1 MSDYFDPV
9 METMPRE
16 ERVAYY
22 EKKVRE
28 IVHAAYERS
37 PFMREHFDKAGLGPS
52 DINGPGDLP
61 KAPLVKKA
69 AIREAHKL
77 FPPFGNLMSVDWA
90 GLQRIYV
97 SPGPIYGPEPVGEKR
112 MKEVKALYSM
122 GFREGDRVMV
132 TLSFH
137 LVPAGL
143 LFDTVLRE
151 LGAIVIPTGVGNV
164 ELQVGVMRDLQATGY
179 IGTATFLMNLI
190 KKAGEMGLSFGKEIV
205 LHKALLTAE
214 KVPKSLRKTFEE
226 DYGIST
232 AEGYGTAEA
241 GLFAYEC
248 SEKSG
253 MHIAEEVLVEIV
265 DPDTGEPVPERETG
279 EIVVT
284 HFSSTFPLIR
294 FGTGDL
300 SCLRTEPCPCGRT
313 SARLGEIVG
322 RVGDSYKARGMFIHD
337 PQVRAVV
344 EKVQAVRQ
352 GVLVITREHDRDK
365 LTFKVELKD
374 ERINKKEVRKS
385 LEEAFKDLCRLKV
398 DEVEFYPEGTIRVED
413 KALLDERKWE

>member
-1 MSDYFDPV
+1 
-9 METMPRE
+9 
-16 ERVAYY
+16 
-22 EKKVRE
+22 
-28 IVHAAYERS
+28 
-37 PFMREHFDKAGLGPS
+37 
-52 DINGPGDLP
+52 
-61 KAPLVKKA
+61 
-69 AIREAHKL
+69 
-77 FPPFGNLMSVDWA
+77 
-90 GLQRIYV
+90 
-97 SPGPIYGPEPVGEKR
+97 
-112 MKEVKALYSM
+112 
-122 GFREGDRVMV
+122 
-132 TLSFH
+132 
-137 LVPAGL
+137 
-143 LFDTVLRE
+143 
-151 LGAIVIPTGVGNV
+151 
-164 ELQVGVMRDLQATGY
+164 
-179 IGTATFLMNLI
+179 
-190 KKAGEMGLSFGKEIV
+190 
-205 LHKALLTAE
+205 
-214 KVPKSLRKTFEE
+214 
-226 DYGIST
+226 
-232 AEGYGTAEA
+232 
-241 GLFAYEC
+241 
-248 SEKSG
+248 